1 MLEIPTMTMLD
12 IAFGNIKHLPKEADI
27 PQEFWHDSNKWHK
40 FIVGWFFSGVKQ
52 EGVESLKPKPGVD
65 KMQALAAV
73 QAILCSYAPKHEH
86 KEAGCAFLMS
96 EWFE

>member
-1 MLEIPTMTMLD
+1 MLEVPVMTTVD

-27 PQEFWHDSNKWHK
+27 PQEFWHGSNKWCK
-40 FIVGWFFSGVKQ
+40 FIAGWFFSGVKQ
-52 EGVESLKPKPGVD
+52 EVVESLKPKPGVD
-65 KMQALAAV
+65 TTQALKAV
-73 QAILCSYAPKHEH
+73 QAILCSFAPKHEH